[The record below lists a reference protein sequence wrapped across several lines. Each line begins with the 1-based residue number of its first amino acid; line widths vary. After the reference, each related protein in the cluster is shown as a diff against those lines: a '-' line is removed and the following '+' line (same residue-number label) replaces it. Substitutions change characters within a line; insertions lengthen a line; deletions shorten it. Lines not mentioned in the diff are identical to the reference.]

1 MAARA
6 NAGEMRTKITIKNPV
21 YTIRDGF
28 SREEFVNAFTRP
40 VWCKWVNA
48 HGAEIYQAAELHLR
62 EPATI
67 TMRYSPR
74 VTVKSRI
81 WRERDTDPYVGLQGT
96 FLRGQR
102 PGGSPVP
109 RRAARE

>member
-21 YTIRDGF
+21 YSIKDGF
-28 SREEFVNAFTRP
+28 SREEFVDAFSRP

-48 HGAEIYQAAELHLR
+48 HGSEVYQAAELRLR

-81 WRERDTDPYVGLQGT
+81 WRGSDAEPYEVISINNVNDRCE
-96 FLRGQR
+96 FLEIKVQR
-102 PGGSPVP
+102 MVT
-109 RRAARE
+109 A